1 MLMILLMVLAII
13 GIIIVV
19 VLKRNCPPAVQGSEF
34 FCLSSRFRI
43 LFMIHFICSFVLET
57 IHFDNLIFTKINKQI
72 MFSKSSNQR
81 KYTELQN
88 VTFSLPSIPPVQMP
102 KFVPIPVL
110 GNPDTNVEVMAINY
124 FNEYEKAQND
134 LQAYLDA
141 KRDRERRKQEAFNK
155 KLVPEKTSTSDLSAG
170 LQNAA
175 KKPDL
180 SEFDTINNNSDI
192 SASPSKVD
200 FSILKEIMGLKD
212 IALNSIQTAS
222 SNLPAPKPI
231 TSFYSKLTQAPVS
244 QTAAAGSATSISSSL
259 VSMGSIHQRANSD
272 GQSTSSP
279 PKIQTPSPSK
289 REYISKLPELTQ
301 TRESLLSMG
310 FFERNVEIALSLYQ
324 TDKDLLDF
332 LFLVQEFPVS
342 FLERYFWRAEI
353 TGIPDLVAKIHNLS
367 EMGFT
372 IPKVLEALSQ
382 SNLSKDGALEVL
394 LRG

>member
-1 MLMILLMVLAII
+1 M
-13 GIIIVV
+13 
-19 VLKRNCPPAVQGSEF
+19 
-34 FCLSSRFRI
+34 
-43 LFMIHFICSFVLET
+43 
-57 IHFDNLIFTKINKQI
+57 
-72 MFSKSSNQR
+72 NQR

-88 VTFSLPSIPPVQMP
+88 VSFSFPSIPPVQMP

-141 KRDRERRKQEAFNK
+141 KKDRERRKQEAFNK

-231 TSFYSKLTQAPVS
+231 TSFYNKLTQAPVS
-244 QTAAAGSATSISSSL
+244 QSAAAGSATSVSSSL
-259 VSMGSIHQRANSD
+259 VSMGSFHQRTNSD
-272 GQSTSSP
+272 ASSP

-332 LFLVQEFPVS
+332 LFLVQEFPFS
-342 FLERYFWRAEI
+342 FLERHLWRAEI
-353 TGIPDLVAKIHNLS
+353 TVIPDLVAKIHSLS